1 MEKIRQVIAYKN
13 YFEDFLLAQP
23 VKVQD
28 KVYKI
33 IEAIETLERIPAN
46 YLKFIQGTKGLYEVR
61 IQLGSDIWRVFCFF
75 DQGKLV
81 ILLNGFVKKTQKTPR
96 KEIDKALGLMNSYY
110 EEKKQEIMEIKSW
123 KEIKDNVY
131 GEMGTHR
138 RDKLDR
144 EFETFK
150 VGLLLKKAREEKHL
164 TQEQLG
170 QLVDKK
176 RSYISRVENDG
187 SNMTLKTLYDIV
199 EKGLGGKVKI
209 QIEV

>member
-1 MEKIRQVIAYKN
+1 ME
-13 YFEDFLLAQP
+13 
-23 VKVQD
+23 
-28 KVYKI
+28 
-33 IEAIETLERIPAN
+33 T
-46 YLKFIQGTKGLYEVR
+46 
-61 IQLGSDIWRVFCFF
+61 
-75 DQGKLV
+75 
-81 ILLNGFVKKTQKTPR
+81 
-96 KEIDKALGLMNSYY
+96 
-110 EEKKQEIMEIKSW
+110 KSW

-131 GEMGTHR
+131 GEKGTPR

-176 RSYISRVENDG
+176 RTYISRVENDG

-209 QIEV
+209 QIEL